1 MRRQELPSLH
11 VDVSRVYEPADDT
24 FLMLDA
30 LAAEVHTMPRG
41 IALEIGSGSGC
52 LSIGLALA
60 SKLGDDS
67 ASASL
72 HLAVDL
78 SPDANA
84 ATAANAATNGVT
96 LHVVQMDLA
105 AALRSGLI
113 DVLIFNPPYVPT
125 STEEALE
132 GQQQRDIS
140 AAWAG
145 GPRGR
150 AHKSAAGVAAPAL
163 HRARP
168 LCFSQAR
175 RPLRAAWSFIRR
187 RRQQGAEAVRAVQAR
202 FWGCGGR
209 GLDRRPPVER
219 VSLYCGVV
227 SGLRPP
233 VLLRL
238 QAGAAVAPPESGG
251 ELR

>member
-84 ATAANAATNGVT
+84 ATAANAAANGVT

-150 AHKSAAGVAAPAL
+150 VVLDQLLPHVGSLLSASGGFYLLGVRENDPDELASVLGAQGLRCRIIAER
-163 HRARP
+163 RAQNER
-168 LCFSQAR
+168 LFV
-175 RPLRAAWSFIRR
+175 LRAHRDLA
-187 RRQQGAEAVRAVQAR
+187 
-202 FWGCGGR
+202 
-209 GLDRRPPVER
+209 
-219 VSLYCGVV
+219 
-227 SGLRPP
+227 
-233 VLLRL
+233 
-238 QAGAAVAPPESGG
+238 
-251 ELR
+251 